1 MNIISGLVLFVKDK
15 NKEIGIL
22 RTLGVSQSSL
32 MKIFILI
39 GSTIGILGI
48 SSGTFLGII
57 FCRNIK
63 KIQNLLESILN
74 VNLFSPE
81 IYYLSNLPARIN
93 YYEVIFIIIISLFLT
108 IIATIYPAIKSSR
121 INPINV
127 IRNG

>member
-1 MNIISGLVLFVKDK
+1 MVISQDKSFINMLISVYGTIGDTSMLIIGSDDWVDI
-15 NKEIGIL
+15 KEL
-22 RTLGVSQSSL
+22 NTKTL
-32 MKIFILI
+32 MK
-39 GSTIGILGI
+39 
-48 SSGTFLGII
+48 
-57 FCRNIK
+57 
-63 KIQNLLESILN
+63 LN
-74 VNLFSPE
+74 VHIPFANYIDINSPE

>member
-1 MNIISGLVLFVKDK
+1 M
-15 NKEIGIL
+15 
-22 RTLGVSQSSL
+22 RP
-32 MKIFILI
+32 
-39 GSTIGILGI
+39 
-48 SSGTFLGII
+48 
-57 FCRNIK
+57 K
-63 KIQNLLESILN
+63 KTKNLLESILN